1 MIFNFKNT
9 PIYYNV
15 VGEGRATVHLHGFLE
30 SSKMWAPLIPE
41 LSKNRQIIMIDLPGL
56 GESGVIS
63 ETHSMELMAE
73 VVDSI
78 LEYLHVSTATFI
90 GHSMGGYVTLA
101 YAEMFP
107 ERVEKIVLLN
117 STTIAD
123 SEERKS
129 NRDRAIKII
138 DRSSKAYISMAIV
151 NWAGETTREKFSEE
165 LQTSKN
171 IAYTFPVEGIKA
183 ALRGMRDRKDRTE
196 VLKAFPREKYMFLA
210 EEDPIIPIQDNL
222 QLAKECGA
230 KSIIAA
236 GGHLSVIENLPAV
249 REFLLS
255 I

>member
-15 VGEGRATVHLHGFLE
+15 VGEGRATVLLHGFLE

-41 LSKNRQIIMIDLPGL
+41 LSRNRQIIMIDLPGL

-101 YAEMFP
+101 CAEMFP
-107 ERVEKIVLLN
+107 DRVEKIVLLN
-117 STTIAD
+117 STAIAD
-123 SEERKS
+123 SEERKA

-138 DRSSKAYISMAIV
+138 DRSPKAYISMA
-151 NWAGETTREKFSEE
+151 
-165 LQTSKN
+165 
-171 IAYTFPVEGIKA
+171 
-183 ALRGMRDRKDRTE
+183 
-196 VLKAFPREKYMFLA
+196 
-210 EEDPIIPIQDNL
+210 
-222 QLAKECGA
+222 
-230 KSIIAA
+230 
-236 GGHLSVIENLPAV
+236 
-249 REFLLS
+249 
-255 I
+255 